1 MAETIQKLVEKKRFL
16 SSSSEETS
24 PPIRTSKNRKKPR
37 GSNFTF
43 DTASIHEEDTNS
55 LTTPEMSANLDAKLE
70 VILLK
75 LEKLDA
81 IETSVKGLQDTL
93 ARMDDR
99 IRALESVQATSNQ
112 DINDLKDSLSFT
124 EDQQRKTTEGFD
136 TYKEQINL
144 KMTELSKKNAE
155 LDSNI
160 KELENKNLYLEAYS
174 RRENIKF
181 ENIQEETG
189 HGAHQEDTEDV
200 LRTFLETHLGYEN
213 ARSVEMQRV
222 HRLKVKKSNASSND
236 TKPKPII
243 ARFLRYKDCERI
255 FSLGHRLKGTEFRMY
270 QDLPYGIVERRRKQ
284 MDTFKLAK
292 RNKIPA
298 AFSKSQPDKLYIRGK
313 LWPVGKPLD
322 LALC

>member
-1 MAETIQKLVEKKRFL
+1 M
-16 SSSSEETS
+16 
-24 PPIRTSKNRKKPR
+24 P
-37 GSNFTF
+37 
-43 DTASIHEEDTNS
+43 TNI
-55 LTTPEMSANLDAKLE
+55 DAKLE

-112 DINDLKDSLSFT
+112 DINDLKGSLSFA

-136 TYKEQINL
+136 RYKEQINL
-144 KMTELSKKNAE
+144 KMTELSRKNAE

-160 KELENKNLYLEAYS
+160 KDLENKNLYLEAYS

-181 ENIQEETG
+181 ENIQEETR
-189 HGAHQEDTEDV
+189 HGAHQEDTENV
-200 LRTFLETHLGYEN
+200 LRSFLETHLGYED
-213 ARSVEMQRV
+213 AGSVEIQRV
-222 HRLKVKKSNASSND
+222 HRIKVKKSNASND

-255 FSLGHRLKGTEFRMY
+255 LSLGHRLKGTEFRMY
-270 QDLPYGIVERRRKQ
+270 QDLPHGIVERRKQ

-322 LALC
+322 LSLC

>member
-1 MAETIQKLVEKKRFL
+1 MAETIHKILEKKKVL

-37 GSNFTF
+37 GSTFTF
-43 DTASIHEEDTNS
+43 DQASNHEGDINS
-55 LTTPEMSANLDAKLE
+55 VTTPEMPTNIDAKLE

-112 DINDLKDSLSFT
+112 DINDLKGSLSFA

-136 TYKEQINL
+136 RYKEQINL
-144 KMTELSKKNAE
+144 KMTELSRKNAE

-160 KELENKNLYLEAYS
+160 KDLENKNLYLEAYS

-181 ENIQEETG
+181 ENIQEETR
-189 HGAHQEDTEDV
+189 HGAHQEDTENV
-200 LRTFLETHLGYEN
+200 LRSFLETHLGYED
-213 ARSVEMQRV
+213 AGSVEIQRV
-222 HRLKVKKSNASSND
+222 HRIKVKKSNASND

-255 FSLGHRLKGTEFRMY
+255 LSLGHRLKGTEFRMY
-270 QDLPYGIVERRRKQ
+270 QDLPHGIVERRRKQ

-322 LALC
+322 LSLC

>member
-1 MAETIQKLVEKKRFL
+1 MAETIQKLLEKKRFL

-24 PPIRTSKNRKKPR
+24 PPIRTSKNRKIPR

-75 LEKLDA
+75 LE
-81 IETSVKGLQDTL
+81 IESVKGLQDTL

-99 IRALESVQATSNQ
+99 IRALESVQTTSNQ

-124 EDQQRKTTEGFD
+124 KDQQRKTTEGFD
-136 TYKEQINL
+136 TYKEQQINL
-144 KMTELSKKNAE
+144 KMTELSNKNAE

-160 KELENKNLYLEAYS
+160 KELENKNLYLESYS

-213 ARSVEMQRV
+213 ARSVELQRV
-222 HRLKVKKSNASSND
+222 HRLKIKKSNASSND

-284 MDTFKLAK
+284 METFKLAK

-298 AFSKSQPDKLYIRGK
+298 AFSKSQPDKLYIRRK

>member
-1 MAETIQKLVEKKRFL
+1 MAETIQKLLEKKRFL

-75 LEKLDA
+75 LDA

-93 ARMDDR
+93 TRMNDR

-144 KMTELSKKNAE
+144 KMTEISKKNAE
-155 LDSNI
+155 LDRNI
-160 KELENKNLYLEAYS
+160 KEVENKNLYLEAYS

-222 HRLKVKKSNASSND
+222 HRLKVKKSNASND

-243 ARFLRYKDCERI
+243 ARFLRYKHCERI

>member
-43 DTASIHEEDTNS
+43 DTTSIHEEDTNS

-222 HRLKVKKSNASSND
+222 HRLKVKKSNASND
-236 TKPKPII
+236 TKPKPVI

>member
-1 MAETIQKLVEKKRFL
+1 MAETIQKLLEKKRFL

-24 PPIRTSKNRKKPR
+24 PPIRTLKNRKKPR

-222 HRLKVKKSNASSND
+222 HCLKVKKSNASSND

-284 MDTFKLAK
+284 MDTFKLTK